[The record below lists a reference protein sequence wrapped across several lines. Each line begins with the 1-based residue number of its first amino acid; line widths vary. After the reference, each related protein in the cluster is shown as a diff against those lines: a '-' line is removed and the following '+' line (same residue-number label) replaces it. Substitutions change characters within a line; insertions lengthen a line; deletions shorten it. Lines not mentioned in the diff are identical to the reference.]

1 MLRKIIYFVSTKL
14 IQLTTYMIPQYS
26 LCILP
31 MVAIRHWWVILPI
44 LLLLAIAIQIWIL
57 LETRRM
63 KDKIEQIL
71 DQTAMTGGLD
81 EALADAESAASRDD
95 EGPDLD
101 VPIPDTPTGAKNSE
115 DIWQHG
121 KKISKLDRELL
132 ARIDAEIEAN
142 IQDSEYSIETLRMKL
157 GISRSGLYKKLIY
170 LTGRSP
176 LEYLRIKRL
185 QMGRAML
192 ENGETSVSQIAW
204 SVGFSPKQFS
214 KYFKDEYGC
223 LPSEFI
229 HYISD

>member
-1 MLRKIIYFVSTKL
+1 M
-14 IQLTTYMIPQYS
+14 QLTTYMIPQVP
-26 LCILP
+26 LHILP
-31 MVAIRHWWVILPI
+31 LMAIRHWWIILPI
-44 LLLLAIAIQIWIL
+44 LLLLAIAIQIWVL
-57 LETRRM
+57 FETRRM
-63 KDKIEQIL
+63 KSKIEQIL
-71 DQTAMTGGLD
+71 DLTAMTGGQD
-81 EALADAESAASRDD
+81 EISDD
-95 EGPDLD
+95 VETVMKDNKGQDSLPSSPDS
-101 VPIPDTPTGAKNSE
+101 PSGTNNAE
-115 DIWQHG
+115 DIWQHS

-142 IQDSEYSIETLRMKL
+142 IQDSEYSIETLRTKL

-185 QMGRAML
+185 QMGRTML

>member
-1 MLRKIIYFVSTKL
+1 M
-14 IQLTTYMIPQYS
+14 
-26 LCILP
+26 
-31 MVAIRHWWVILPI
+31 AIRLWWVILPI
-44 LLLLAIAIQIWIL
+44 LLLFAIAIQLWVL
-57 LETRRM
+57 FETRRM
-63 KDKIEQIL
+63 KTKIEQIL
-71 DQTAMTGGLD
+71 DLTVMGGGQD
-81 EALADAESAASRDD
+81 EVLADAESVVGRDD
-95 EGPDLD
+95 NGLD
-101 VPIPDTPTGAKNSE
+101 SDTPVPDSPSGSNNAE
-115 DIWQHG
+115 DLWQHG

>member
-1 MLRKIIYFVSTKL
+1 
-14 IQLTTYMIPQYS
+14 MIPLS
-26 LCILP
+26 PLSILP
-31 MVAIRHWWVILPI
+31 AIAIRHWWVILPI
-44 LLLLAIAIQIWIL
+44 LLLLAIAIQVWIL

-63 KDKIEQIL
+63 KSKIEQIL
-71 DQTAMTGGLD
+71 DLTALTGSQNEILVDTG
-81 EALADAESAASRDD
+81 AASKDN
-95 EGPDLD
+95 ESPDSEASD
-101 VPIPDTPTGAKNSE
+101 PDNPSDTDNPK
-115 DIWQHG
+115 DIWQPG
-121 KKISKLDRELL
+121 KKISKMDRELL
-132 ARIDAEIEAN
+132 ARIDAEIETN
-142 IQDSEYSIETLRMKL
+142 IQDSEYSIETLRTKL

-229 HYISD
+229 HFISD

>member
-1 MLRKIIYFVSTKL
+1 M
-14 IQLTTYMIPQYS
+14 
-26 LCILP
+26 
-31 MVAIRHWWVILPI
+31 AIHLWWVILPI
-44 LLLLAIAIQIWIL
+44 LLLLAIAIQLWVL
-57 LETRRM
+57 FETRRM
-63 KDKIEQIL
+63 KGKIEQIL
-71 DQTAMTGGLD
+71 DLTTTTGGQD
-81 EALADAESAASRDD
+81 EISDDAEKVTKEN
-95 EGPDLD
+95 EGQDSVPSSPDS
-101 VPIPDTPTGAKNSE
+101 PSGTNNAE

-142 IQDSEYSIETLRMKL
+142 IQDSEYSIETLRTKL

>member
-1 MLRKIIYFVSTKL
+1 
-14 IQLTTYMIPQYS
+14 MIPQFS

-31 MVAIRHWWVILPI
+31 MVAIRHWWIILPI
-44 LLLLAIAIQIWIL
+44 LLLLAIAIQLWVL

-63 KDKIEQIL
+63 KGKIEQIL
-71 DQTAMTGGLD
+71 DLTTMTGGQD
-81 EALADAESAASRDD
+81 EISDDAEKVTKEN
-95 EGPDLD
+95 EGQDSVPSSPDS
-101 VPIPDTPTGAKNSE
+101 PSGTNNAE

-142 IQDSEYSIETLRMKL
+142 IQDSEYSIETLRTKL

-214 KYFKDEYGC
+214 KYFKDEYGF

>member
-1 MLRKIIYFVSTKL
+1 M
-14 IQLTTYMIPQYS
+14 
-26 LCILP
+26 
-31 MVAIRHWWVILPI
+31 AIRLWWVILPI
-44 LLLLAIAIQIWIL
+44 LLLFAIAIQLWVL
-57 LETRRM
+57 FETRRM
-63 KDKIEQIL
+63 KTKIEQIL
-71 DQTAMTGGLD
+71 DLTVMGGGQD
-81 EALADAESAASRDD
+81 EVLADAESVVGRDD
-95 EGPDLD
+95 NGLD
-101 VPIPDTPTGAKNSE
+101 SDTPVPDSPSGSNNAE
-115 DIWQHG
+115 DLWQHG
-121 KKISKLDRELL
+121 KRISKLDRELL

-204 SVGFSPKQFS
+204 SIGFSPKQFS

>member
-1 MLRKIIYFVSTKL
+1 M
-14 IQLTTYMIPQYS
+14 QLTTYMIPQVPLYIQP
-26 LCILP
+26 L
-31 MVAIRHWWVILPI
+31 MAIRHWWIILPI
-44 LLLLAIAIQIWIL
+44 LLLLAIAIQLWVL
-57 LETRRM
+57 FETRRM
-63 KDKIEQIL
+63 KGKIEQIL
-71 DQTAMTGGLD
+71 DLTTMTGGQD
-81 EALADAESAASRDD
+81 EISDNVETVMKEN
-95 EGPDLD
+95 EGQDSVPSSPDS
-101 VPIPDTPTGAKNSE
+101 PSGTNITE

>member
-1 MLRKIIYFVSTKL
+1 MQL
-14 IQLTTYMIPQYS
+14 ITSMIPLSS

-31 MVAIRHWWVILPI
+31 LMAIRLWWVILPT
-44 LLLLAIAIQIWIL
+44 LLLLAIAIQLWVL
-57 LETRRM
+57 FETRRM
-63 KDKIEQIL
+63 KSKIEQIL
-71 DQTAMTGGLD
+71 DLTVMGGGQD
-81 EALADAESAASRDD
+81 EVLADAESAVSGDD
-95 EGPDLD
+95 NRLD
-101 VPIPDTPTGAKNSE
+101 SDTPVPDSPSGSNNAE
-115 DIWQHG
+115 DLWQHG

-142 IQDSEYSIETLRMKL
+142 IQNSEYSIETLRMKL

>member
-1 MLRKIIYFVSTKL
+1 M
-14 IQLTTYMIPQYS
+14 
-26 LCILP
+26 
-31 MVAIRHWWVILPI
+31 AIHLWWVILPI
-44 LLLLAIAIQIWIL
+44 LLLLAIAIQLWVL
-57 LETRRM
+57 FETRRM
-63 KDKIEQIL
+63 KGKIEQIL
-71 DQTAMTGGLD
+71 DLTTMTGGQD
-81 EALADAESAASRDD
+81 EISDDAEKVTKEN
-95 EGPDLD
+95 EGQDSVPSSPDS
-101 VPIPDTPTGAKNSE
+101 PSGTNNAE

-142 IQDSEYSIETLRMKL
+142 IQDSEYSIDTLRTKL

>member
-1 MLRKIIYFVSTKL
+1 MS
-14 IQLTTYMIPQYS
+14 PHSS

-31 MVAIRHWWVILPI
+31 LVAIRLWWVILPI
-44 LLLLAIAIQIWIL
+44 LLLLAIAIQIWVL

-71 DQTAMTGGLD
+71 DQTAMTGGPD
-81 EALADAESAASRDD
+81 EGLADAESAVRRDD
-95 EGPDLD
+95 EGQDSGTSASD
-101 VPIPDTPTGAKNSE
+101 SPTATNNTE

-142 IQDSEYSIETLRMKL
+142 IQDSEYSIETLRTKL

>member
-1 MLRKIIYFVSTKL
+1 M
-14 IQLTTYMIPQYS
+14 
-26 LCILP
+26 
-31 MVAIRHWWVILPI
+31 AIHLWWVILPI
-44 LLLLAIAIQIWIL
+44 LLLLAIAIQLWVL
-57 LETRRM
+57 FETRRM
-63 KDKIEQIL
+63 KGKIEQIL
-71 DQTAMTGGLD
+71 DLTTMTGGQD
-81 EALADAESAASRDD
+81 EISDDAEKVTKEN
-95 EGPDLD
+95 EGQDSVPSSPDS
-101 VPIPDTPTGAKNSE
+101 PSGTNNAE

-142 IQDSEYSIETLRMKL
+142 IQDSEYSIETLRTKL

>member
-1 MLRKIIYFVSTKL
+1 MQL
-14 IQLTTYMIPQYS
+14 ITSMIPLSS

-31 MVAIRHWWVILPI
+31 LMAIQLWWVILPT
-44 LLLLAIAIQIWIL
+44 LLLLAIAIQLWVL
-57 LETRRM
+57 FETRRM
-63 KDKIEQIL
+63 KSKIEQIL
-71 DQTAMTGGLD
+71 DLTVMGGGQD
-81 EALADAESAASRDD
+81 EVLADAESAVSGDD
-95 EGPDLD
+95 NRLD
-101 VPIPDTPTGAKNSE
+101 SDTPVPDSPSGSNNAE
-115 DIWQHG
+115 DLWQHG

>member
-1 MLRKIIYFVSTKL
+1 MLL
-14 IQLTTYMIPQYS
+14 ITSMIPQSS

-31 MVAIRHWWVILPI
+31 LMAIRLWWVILPI
-44 LLLLAIAIQIWIL
+44 LLLFAIAIQLWVL
-57 LETRRM
+57 FETRRM
-63 KDKIEQIL
+63 KTKIEQIL
-71 DQTAMTGGLD
+71 DLTVMGGGQD
-81 EALADAESAASRDD
+81 EVLADAESVVVRDD
-95 EGPDLD
+95 NGLD
-101 VPIPDTPTGAKNSE
+101 SDTPVPDSPSGSNNAE
-115 DIWQHG
+115 DLWQHG

>member
-1 MLRKIIYFVSTKL
+1 
-14 IQLTTYMIPQYS
+14 MIPQYS

-44 LLLLAIAIQIWIL
+44 LLLFAIAIQLWVL
-57 LETRRM
+57 FETRRM
-63 KDKIEQIL
+63 KTKIEQIL
-71 DQTAMTGGLD
+71 DLTVMGGGQD
-81 EALADAESAASRDD
+81 EVLADAESVVGRDD
-95 EGPDLD
+95 NGLD
-101 VPIPDTPTGAKNSE
+101 SDTPVPDSPSGSNNAE
-115 DIWQHG
+115 DLWQHG

>member
-1 MLRKIIYFVSTKL
+1 M
-14 IQLTTYMIPQYS
+14 
-26 LCILP
+26 
-31 MVAIRHWWVILPI
+31 AIHLWWVILPI
-44 LLLLAIAIQIWIL
+44 FLLLAIAIQLWVL
-57 LETRRM
+57 FETRRM
-63 KDKIEQIL
+63 KGKIEQIL
-71 DQTAMTGGLD
+71 DLTTMTGGQD
-81 EALADAESAASRDD
+81 EISDDAEKVTKEN
-95 EGPDLD
+95 EGQDSVPSSPDS
-101 VPIPDTPTGAKNSE
+101 PSGTNNAE

-142 IQDSEYSIETLRMKL
+142 IQDSEYSIETLRTKL

-192 ENGETSVSQIAW
+192 ESGETSVSQIAW

>member
-1 MLRKIIYFVSTKL
+1 
-14 IQLTTYMIPQYS
+14 MIPQSS

-31 MVAIRHWWVILPI
+31 LMAIRLWWVILPI
-44 LLLLAIAIQIWIL
+44 LLLFAIAIQLWVL
-57 LETRRM
+57 FETRRM
-63 KDKIEQIL
+63 KTKIEQIL
-71 DQTAMTGGLD
+71 DLTVMGGGQD
-81 EALADAESAASRDD
+81 EVLADAESVVGRDD
-95 EGPDLD
+95 NGLD
-101 VPIPDTPTGAKNSE
+101 SDTPVPDSPSGSNNAE
-115 DIWQHG
+115 DLWQHG
-121 KKISKLDRELL
+121 KRISKLDRELL

-204 SVGFSPKQFS
+204 SIGFSPKQFS

>member
-1 MLRKIIYFVSTKL
+1 M
-14 IQLTTYMIPQYS
+14 QLTTYMIPQVP
-26 LCILP
+26 LHILP
-31 MVAIRHWWVILPI
+31 LMAIRHWWIILPI
-44 LLLLAIAIQIWIL
+44 LLLLAIAIQIWVL
-57 LETRRM
+57 FETRRM
-63 KDKIEQIL
+63 KSKIEQIL
-71 DQTAMTGGLD
+71 DLTAMTGGQD
-81 EALADAESAASRDD
+81 EISDDVETIMKENEGRDSLPSS
-95 EGPDLD
+95 PDS
-101 VPIPDTPTGAKNSE
+101 PSGTNNAE
-115 DIWQHG
+115 DIWQHS

-142 IQDSEYSIETLRMKL
+142 IQDSEYTIEMLRAKL
-157 GISRSGLYKKLIY
+157 GVSRSGLYKKLIY
-170 LTGRSP
+170 LTGRAP
-176 LEYLRIKRL
+176 LEYIRIKRL

>member
-1 MLRKIIYFVSTKL
+1 M
-14 IQLTTYMIPQYS
+14 
-26 LCILP
+26 
-31 MVAIRHWWVILPI
+31 AIRLWWVILPI
-44 LLLLAIAIQIWIL
+44 LLLFAIAIQLWVL
-57 LETRRM
+57 FETRRM
-63 KDKIEQIL
+63 KSKIEQIL
-71 DQTAMTGGLD
+71 DLTVMGGGQD
-81 EALADAESAASRDD
+81 EVLADAESAVSGDD
-95 EGPDLD
+95 NRLD
-101 VPIPDTPTGAKNSE
+101 SDTPVPDSPSGSNNAE
-115 DIWQHG
+115 DLWQHG

>member
-1 MLRKIIYFVSTKL
+1 M
-14 IQLTTYMIPQYS
+14 
-26 LCILP
+26 
-31 MVAIRHWWVILPI
+31 AIHLWWVILPI
-44 LLLLAIAIQIWIL
+44 LLLLAIAIQLWVL
-57 LETRRM
+57 FETRRM
-63 KDKIEQIL
+63 KGKIEQIL
-71 DQTAMTGGLD
+71 DLTTMTGGQD
-81 EALADAESAASRDD
+81 EISDNVETVMKEN
-95 EGPDLD
+95 EGQDSVPSSPDS
-101 VPIPDTPTGAKNSE
+101 PSGTNITE
-115 DIWQHG
+115 DIWQHS

-142 IQDSEYSIETLRMKL
+142 IQDSEYSIETLRTKL

>member
-1 MLRKIIYFVSTKL
+1 M
-14 IQLTTYMIPQYS
+14 
-26 LCILP
+26 
-31 MVAIRHWWVILPI
+31 AIRLWWVILPI
-44 LLLLAIAIQIWIL
+44 LLLFAIAIQLWVL
-57 LETRRM
+57 FETRRM
-63 KDKIEQIL
+63 KSKIEQIL
-71 DQTAMTGGLD
+71 DLTVMGGGQD
-81 EALADAESAASRDD
+81 EVLADAESVVGRDD
-95 EGPDLD
+95 NGLD
-101 VPIPDTPTGAKNSE
+101 SDTPVPDSPSGSNNAE
-115 DIWQHG
+115 DLWQHG

>member
-1 MLRKIIYFVSTKL
+1 
-14 IQLTTYMIPQYS
+14 MIPQSS

-31 MVAIRHWWVILPI
+31 LMAIRLWWVILPI
-44 LLLLAIAIQIWIL
+44 LLLFAIAIQLWVL
-57 LETRRM
+57 FETRRI
-63 KDKIEQIL
+63 KTKIEQIL
-71 DQTAMTGGLD
+71 DLTVMGGGQD
-81 EALADAESAASRDD
+81 EVLADAESVVGRDD
-95 EGPDLD
+95 NGLD
-101 VPIPDTPTGAKNSE
+101 SDTPVPDSPSGSNNAE
-115 DIWQHG
+115 DLWQHG

>member
-1 MLRKIIYFVSTKL
+1 
-14 IQLTTYMIPQYS
+14 MIPQSS

-31 MVAIRHWWVILPI
+31 LMAIQLWWVILPF
-44 LLLLAIAIQIWIL
+44 LLLLAIAIQLWVL
-57 LETRRM
+57 FETRRM
-63 KDKIEQIL
+63 KSKIEQIL
-71 DQTAMTGGLD
+71 DLTVMGGGQD
-81 EALADAESAASRDD
+81 GVSDD
-95 EGPDLD
+95 VETVMKENEGQYSVVPPSPDS
-101 VPIPDTPTGAKNSE
+101 PSGTNNTE

-121 KKISKLDRELL
+121 KRISRLDRELL

-142 IQDSEYSIETLRMKL
+142 IQDSEYSIETLRAKL

-185 QMGRAML
+185 QMGRTML

>member
-1 MLRKIIYFVSTKL
+1 M
-14 IQLTTYMIPQYS
+14 QLTTYMIPQVP
-26 LCILP
+26 LHILP
-31 MVAIRHWWVILPI
+31 LMAIRHWWIILPI
-44 LLLLAIAIQIWIL
+44 LLLLAIAIQIWVL
-57 LETRRM
+57 FETRRM
-63 KDKIEQIL
+63 KSKIEQIL
-71 DQTAMTGGLD
+71 DLTAMTGGQD
-81 EALADAESAASRDD
+81 EISDDVETIMKENEGRDSLPSS
-95 EGPDLD
+95 PDS
-101 VPIPDTPTGAKNSE
+101 PSGTNNAE
-115 DIWQHG
+115 DIWQHS

-142 IQDSEYSIETLRMKL
+142 IQDSEYSIETLRTKL

>member
-1 MLRKIIYFVSTKL
+1 MQL
-14 IQLTTYMIPQYS
+14 ITSMIPLSS

-31 MVAIRHWWVILPI
+31 LMAIQLWWVILPT
-44 LLLLAIAIQIWIL
+44 LLLLAIAIQLWVL
-57 LETRRM
+57 FETRRM
-63 KDKIEQIL
+63 KTKIEQIL
-71 DQTAMTGGLD
+71 DLTVMGGRQD
-81 EALADAESAASRDD
+81 EVLADAESVVGRDD
-95 EGPDLD
+95 NGLD
-101 VPIPDTPTGAKNSE
+101 SDTPVPDSPSGSNNAE
-115 DIWQHG
+115 DLWQHG

>member
-1 MLRKIIYFVSTKL
+1 M
-14 IQLTTYMIPQYS
+14 
-26 LCILP
+26 
-31 MVAIRHWWVILPI
+31 AIHLWWVILPI
-44 LLLLAIAIQIWIL
+44 LLLLAIAIQLWVL
-57 LETRRM
+57 FETRRM
-63 KDKIEQIL
+63 KGKIEQIL
-71 DQTAMTGGLD
+71 DLTTLTGGQD
-81 EALADAESAASRDD
+81 VISDDAEKVTKEN
-95 EGPDLD
+95 EGQDSVPSSPDS
-101 VPIPDTPTGAKNSE
+101 PSGTNNAE

-142 IQDSEYSIETLRMKL
+142 IQDSEYSIETLRTKL

>member
-1 MLRKIIYFVSTKL
+1 
-14 IQLTTYMIPQYS
+14 MIPQSS

-31 MVAIRHWWVILPI
+31 LMAIRLWWVILPI
-44 LLLLAIAIQIWIL
+44 LLLFAIAIQLWVL
-57 LETRRM
+57 FETRRM
-63 KDKIEQIL
+63 KTKIEQIL
-71 DQTAMTGGLD
+71 DLTVMGGGQD
-81 EALADAESAASRDD
+81 EVLADAESVVGRDD
-95 EGPDLD
+95 NGLD
-101 VPIPDTPTGAKNSE
+101 SDTPVPDSPSGSNNAE
-115 DIWQHG
+115 DLWQHG

>member
-1 MLRKIIYFVSTKL
+1 MQL
-14 IQLTTYMIPQYS
+14 ITSMIPLSS

-31 MVAIRHWWVILPI
+31 LMAIRLWWVILPI
-44 LLLLAIAIQIWIL
+44 LLLLVIAIQLWVL
-57 LETRRM
+57 FETRRM
-63 KDKIEQIL
+63 KSKIEQIL
-71 DQTAMTGGLD
+71 DLTVMGGGQD
-81 EALADAESAASRDD
+81 EVLADAESAVSGDD
-95 EGPDLD
+95 NRLD
-101 VPIPDTPTGAKNSE
+101 SDTPVPDSPSGSNNAE
-115 DIWQHG
+115 DLWQHG

-142 IQDSEYSIETLRMKL
+142 IQNSEYSIETLRMKL

>member
-1 MLRKIIYFVSTKL
+1 MQL
-14 IQLTTYMIPQYS
+14 ITPMIPQSS

-31 MVAIRHWWVILPI
+31 LMAIRLWWVILPI
-44 LLLLAIAIQIWIL
+44 LLLFAIAIQLWVL
-57 LETRRM
+57 FETRRM
-63 KDKIEQIL
+63 KTKIEQIL
-71 DQTAMTGGLD
+71 DLTVMGGGQD
-81 EALADAESAASRDD
+81 EVLADAESVVGRDD
-95 EGPDLD
+95 NGLD
-101 VPIPDTPTGAKNSE
+101 SDTPVPDSPSGSNNAE
-115 DIWQHG
+115 DLWQHG

-185 QMGRAML
+185 QMGRSML

>member
-1 MLRKIIYFVSTKL
+1 MQL
-14 IQLTTYMIPQYS
+14 ITSMIPLSS

-31 MVAIRHWWVILPI
+31 LMAIQLWWVILPT
-44 LLLLAIAIQIWIL
+44 LLLLAIAIQLWVL
-57 LETRRM
+57 FETRRM
-63 KDKIEQIL
+63 KSKIEQIL
-71 DQTAMTGGLD
+71 DLTVMGGGQD
-81 EALADAESAASRDD
+81 EVLADAESAVSGDD
-95 EGPDLD
+95 NKLD
-101 VPIPDTPTGAKNSE
+101 SDTPVP
-115 DIWQHG
+115 
-121 KKISKLDRELL
+121 
-132 ARIDAEIEAN
+132 AN

>member
-1 MLRKIIYFVSTKL
+1 M
-14 IQLTTYMIPQYS
+14 
-26 LCILP
+26 
-31 MVAIRHWWVILPI
+31 AIHLWWVILPI
-44 LLLLAIAIQIWIL
+44 LLLLAIAIQLWVL
-57 LETRRM
+57 FETRRM
-63 KDKIEQIL
+63 KSKIEQIL
-71 DQTAMTGGLD
+71 DLTAMTGGQD
-81 EALADAESAASRDD
+81 EISDDVETIMKENEGRDSLPSS
-95 EGPDLD
+95 PDS
-101 VPIPDTPTGAKNSE
+101 PSGTNNAE
-115 DIWQHG
+115 DIWQHS

-142 IQDSEYSIETLRMKL
+142 IQDSEYSIETLRTKL